1 MSQTHSAGGSE
12 VQIEFE
18 GDIAILAVVGQFVGD
33 ETSIL
38 RGAMERVLDLGHQ
51 KIIVD
56 FSKTPK
62 MDSGGIGELAAA
74 YRAASDRGARMVV
87 VSPEGSLGAGLL
99 IISSQCSIFEIYA
112 SREEALEALGYRKE
126 EGDPINTYEVDG
138 ITVVEPRG
146 RLGSGSR
153 PGKAL
158 RRLRR
163 KLIDAGRRHFVLDLK
178 AARPVDEATAL
189 EIIAFHTMAAREDC
203 ITLLANLSKEL
214 NGSLEAQAFDPTLGG
229 GPYESV
235 DSAIDSLKTTLGL

>member
-1 MSQTHSAGGSE
+1 VGDSE

-33 ETSIL
+33 ETSTL
-38 RGAMERVLDLGHQ
+38 RGAMKRVLDLGHQ

-56 FSKTPK
+56 FSRTTK

-74 YRAASDRGARMVV
+74 YRAASDQDARMVV
-87 VSPEGSLGAGLL
+87 VSPEGSLGADVL
-99 IISSQCSIFEIYA
+99 IISQLCQIFEIYY

-126 EGDPINTYEVDG
+126 EGGGPREGDPINTYEVDG

-153 PGKAL
+153 LGKAL
-158 RRLRR
+158 RKLGK

-178 AARPVDEATAL
+178 GAKPVDEATAL
-189 EIIAFHTMAAREDC
+189 EIIAFHTMAAQEDC
-203 ITLLANLSKEL
+203 ITLLADLSKEL
-214 NGSLEAQAFDPTLGG
+214 NGSLEAQAFDPTQDG

>member
-1 MSQTHSAGGSE
+1 MTHTVPAGDAAVE
-12 VQIEFE
+12 IEFE
-18 GDIAILAVVGQFVGD
+18 SDIAILAVVGDFVGD
-33 ETSIL
+33 VTRTL

-56 FSKTPK
+56 FSKTTK
-62 MDSGGIGELAAA
+62 MDSGGIGELVAA
-74 YRAASDRGARMVV
+74 YLAASDRDARMVV
-87 VSPEGSLGAGLL
+87 VFPEGSREADVL
-99 IISSQCSIFEIYA
+99 IISNLCPIFEIYY

-138 ITVVEPRG
+138 ITVVELEG

-153 PGKAL
+153 LGKAL
-158 RRLRR
+158 RKLGR
-163 KLIDAGRRHFVLDLK
+163 KLIDSRKRFFVVDLK
-178 AARPVDEATAL
+178 GVTHVDEATVL

-203 ITLLANLSKEL
+203 ITLLAHLSNEL
-214 NGSLEAQAFDPTLGG
+214 NGSLEAQAFDPTQDG